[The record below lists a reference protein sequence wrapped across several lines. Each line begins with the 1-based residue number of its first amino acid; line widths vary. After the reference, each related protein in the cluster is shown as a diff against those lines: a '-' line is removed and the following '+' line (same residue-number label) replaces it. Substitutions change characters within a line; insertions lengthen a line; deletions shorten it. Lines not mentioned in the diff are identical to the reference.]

1 MKIALCFYG
10 LPRLIEKCHNQISH
24 YFIDG
29 NDCDVYAHFW
39 WDDSYKG
46 KINRLHITEKFDETE
61 NPIETFKQ
69 LYSPKGLSYEE
80 CPNFETHDCLLD
92 GWSYPTVE
100 ESNTF
105 DKIIGSYTGYTF
117 YTRHLSMKKSLDL
130 VSNPD
135 DYDIIIVLRT
145 DLLLFRDGKLT
156 NEIISLDFNKHIYMP
171 STLFG
176 GPVFAGEFPNR
187 LGDWFIAS
195 KYDNVRKFLDI
206 SLQTIIDKKIRIPI
220 HNQERYLFFA
230 NLANVTLEKYDSSIS
245 IRRYV
250 TEEWEDPAYRLKRMI
265 HKDFYLTVFSSTREA
280 IESNPILPFYT
291 KNIITFI
298 GLTFLPP
305 RRD

>member
-46 KINRLHITEKFDETE
+46 KINRLHVTEKFDENE
-61 NPIETFKQ
+61 NPIETFKR
-69 LYSPKGLSYEE
+69 LYSPKRLLYEE
-80 CPNFETHDCLLD
+80 CPYFETHDCLLD
-92 GWSYPTVE
+92 GWEHPTVE
-100 ESNTF
+100 ESNIF
-105 DKIIGSYTGYTF
+105 DKIMGSYLGYTF
-117 YTRHLSMKKSLDL
+117 YTRHLSMKKSLEL
-130 VSNPD
+130 VSNPY
-135 DYDIIIVLRT
+135 DYDIIIIARP

-206 SLQTIIDKKIRIPI
+206 SLQTIINKKIRMPI

-230 NLANVTLEKYDSSIS
+230 NHASVILEKFDSSIS
-245 IRRYV
+245 IRRYIS
-250 TEEWEDPAYRLKRMI
+250 EEWENPSYRTDRMLN
-265 HKDFYLTVFSSTREA
+265 KDFYINAFNSIHED
-280 IESNPILPFYT
+280 INSNILLPFYT
-291 KNIITFI
+291 KNIKTFI
-298 GLTFLPP
+298 V
-305 RRD
+305 